1 MRCFGLK
8 AHCVYGQELAYG
20 GFIYGISL
28 FSCPEFHALLHAL
41 FLLHVGSSLWRS
53 LLGLSLTRLISVT
66 NKLNGENIDTIWYFI
81 SEIIAWRVSALS
93 SSRAFFSGLSSCC
106 FFSFLE
112 SYIQYCTTT
121 NNILRFLYLNSVI
134 ASFNVMPKSSFG
146 LWQVLNW

>member
-106 FFSFLE
+106 FFHSLKAT
-112 SYIQYCTTT
+112 Y
-121 NNILRFLYLNSVI
+121 NIVQLPTIFWGFCISILSLHLLMSCLN
-134 ASFNVMPKSSFG
+134 PPLGFG
-146 LWQVLNW
+146 KF